1 MGVFHLPPN
10 MTMGDTSRDGDEAEK
25 LKKKLQV
32 REKVAK
38 EIVSTEVTYCNSLE
52 TIVKLYLEPSE
63 QFLKRVYVV
72 EIFSNIDQLWQLHQP
87 ILEEMQASV
96 ENWTDESVLASV
108 FLNLVPFLKLY
119 RAYCANYNTASTRVE
134 ERMNSSSRFASLH
147 SSAKEQTGFD
157 LCSLLIQPIQRI
169 PRYRLLFEEL
179 LKHTPVDHPDYK
191 PTCKTLES
199 IQGVATFVNES
210 VRAKENQD
218 KLAQIQQ
225 SLTGSKIPPIVDPDR
240 IFLREGVLVK
250 MCRRE
255 PKRRYFFL
263 FNDLLVYTTVNS
275 EDAKNQTYTFHRA
288 IGLSQVRVEDIPD
301 SSGLANAFQI
311 MSNQKSF
318 SVFAESP
325 QDKQIWM
332 TEINRA
338 IQLCYKL
345 KHKQATGQEMDPDE
359 IAPVWI
365 PDKLLKNCMLCDAK
379 FTTINRRHHCRKC
392 GKLVCGSCSS
402 KKYKLENMGKVCRV
416 CDMCYDIL
424 DGGAPDPKRES
435 GAGRAQTMKALT
447 SAPSLFDTAEAQEM
461 LNRRATKMFRSDKID
476 AKTIYLPQYE
486 APTPEPEEE
495 KPNGSQSARGS
506 SSGSSQGRHRKKKKK
521 KGRHGTLRSKRS
533 SSSRITVVEDDETAD
548 DSEDSEPNF
557 PPPQP
562 PMPSFNS
569 EGFFEFSSEEEDS
582 CEDFPEP
589 PSHAPPQAPI
599 KAR

>member
-1 MGVFHLPPN
+1 MQK
-10 MTMGDTSRDGDEAEK
+10 DEK
-25 LKKKLQV
+25 WQKMMVV
-32 REKVAK
+32 REKVAR
-38 EIVSTEVTYCNSLE
+38 ELVATEVTYCNAIKSVVTE
-52 TIVKLYLEPSE
+52 
-63 QFLKRVYVV
+63 FLKPAESILKKQYIT
-72 EIFSNIDQLWQLHQP
+72 EIFSNIDQLQSLHSN
-87 ILEEMQASV
+87 ILEDLQKCV
-96 ENWTDESVLASV
+96 ESWEEESCIARELM
-108 FLNLVPFLKLY
+108 NLVPYLKLY
-119 RAYCANYNTASTRVE
+119 KAYCENYNAAVLRVD
-134 ERMNSSSRFASLH
+134 ERSNSSSKFAALLA
-147 SSAKEQTGFD
+147 AKKETVGFD

-179 LKHTPVDHPDYK
+179 LKHTPPAHPDYEAIS
-191 PTCKTLES
+191 KTLAS
-199 IQGVATFVNES
+199 IQETAKYVNES
-210 VRAKENQD
+210 IRAKENQD
-218 KLAQIQQ
+218 KLLQIQQ
-225 SLTGSKIPPIVDPDR
+225 SLTGSKIPPIVSLSR

-263 FNDLLVYTTVNS
+263 FNDLLVYCSMNDGS
-275 EDAKNQTYTFHRA
+275 DTYTFHRA
-288 IGLSQVRVEDIPD
+288 IGLSQLRVDDIPD
-301 SSGLANAFQI
+301 NSGMSNAFQI
-311 MSNQKSF
+311 LSNQKSF

-365 PDKLLKNCMLCDAK
+365 PDKLLRNCMLCDAK
-379 FTTINRRHHCRKC
+379 FTTINRRHPCRKC
-392 GKLVCGSCSS
+392 GKLVCGSCSG

-416 CDMCYDIL
+416 CDLCYEIL

-435 GAGRAQTMKALT
+435 TVGRAQTMKALT
-447 SAPSLFDTAEAQEM
+447 ATPNMFDTAEAREM

-476 AKTIYLPQYE
+476 SKAIYLPQYQ

-495 KPNGSQSARGS
+495 KPSGSLSARGS
-506 SSGSSQGRHRKKKKK
+506 SSSQGRHRKKKKK
-521 KGRHGTLRSKRS
+521 KGRHGTVRTKRS
-533 SSSRITVVEDDETAD
+533 SSSRNVIAEDDEDDKTAD
-548 DSEDSEPNF
+548 DSEDSEPTF

-569 EGFFEFSSEEEDS
+569 QGFFEFSSEEEDS

-589 PSHAPPQAPI
+589 PPHAPPQAPI